1 MSISS
6 KRNPT
11 SWELDNN
18 EPQATGATANRGDIA
33 YHGAGTPD
41 LPSSTHTSA
50 TLCSIR
56 SGVSRAEAADAGRTA
71 MSIEDLIKHPVSLH
85 IAGVL
90 AVPAVGCFGPTAAAP
105 ARPSA
110 VATGSVD
117 CLGCTNVQRTS
128 SLADPLSPQYNM
140 HAPYFGRTRFAAL
153 APHIEKAGR
162 CNINVTMNQQ
172 IAPRL

>member
-1 MSISS
+1 
-6 KRNPT
+6 
-11 SWELDNN
+11 
-18 EPQATGATANRGDIA
+18 
-33 YHGAGTPD
+33 
-41 LPSSTHTSA
+41 
-50 TLCSIR
+50 
-56 SGVSRAEAADAGRTA
+56 

-90 AVPAVGCFGPTAAAP
+90 AVPAVGCFGATAAAP

-140 HAPYFGRTRFAAL
+140 HAPYLGRTRFAAL
-153 APHIEKAGR
+153 APHIGEADR
-162 CNINVTMNQQ
+162 CTFDNTNLPYHEPG
-172 IAPRL
+172 AKSFEARLPFLPRKRTQMY